1 MGSLKEDT
9 VKQRPESS
17 PRAPRTVIAIISL
30 CLVSVMGCGST
41 GATATPSSAPSTP
54 QATSMPSEAP
64 ATSSAASP
72 SKPAPATLDV
82 WLGGILT
89 TATAGTPYKQY
100 FDDQTARFKSAF
112 PGSDVNITLLPADN
126 DQLAAQ
132 VQAAFAAH
140 KVPDLMMLYAGSYT
154 LAYQSGLM
162 PLNRYIDAT
171 SGFYDGFTG
180 WDAGCPNYDCN
191 GGQANIL
198 AVPMDNLA
206 FVLWYNKDS
215 FSQAGIASSPATYD
229 DLYAACASLKSA
241 GIVPM
246 TYGDRD
252 GYTTDN
258 LVLMNFVSYFEPGDV
273 EKFLSGQIPFT
284 DPKWVDPLK
293 AAAELN
299 KRGCVQSDASTAEQ
313 LDANN
318 GFITG
323 KTAMEES
330 GPWNLVSM
338 KQGLG
343 DKLGVARLPVSGNG
357 PWKDQTAAMA
367 GEDWV
372 IPNGAAHA
380 DLAWEFI
387 KILTDETGSTDYMN
401 LVGYP
406 PANLQAAAKMT
417 DPYTSQIAS
426 WTKDSPLP
434 LMDTVMSQAT
444 ALVYYKYLQQAFAG
458 TITPEQAMQSVQ
470 QYVDQH
476 GGTP

>member
-1 MGSLKEDT
+1 VKARLESGSLGH
-9 VKQRPESS
+9 
-17 PRAPRTVIAIISL
+17 RAFVALASL
-30 CLVSVMGCGST
+30 CLVGVTACSSS
-41 GATATPSSAPSTP
+41 ATAPPATVAPTP
-54 QATSMPSEAP
+54 QATAPSSGSP
-64 ATSSAASP
+64 AASESTAP
-72 SKPAPATLDV
+72 SKPASATLDV

-89 TATAGTPYKQY
+89 TATEGTPYKQY
-100 FDDQTARFKSAF
+100 WDDQITRFKSAF
-112 PGSDVNITLLPADN
+112 PGSDVDVTLLPPDN

-162 PLNRYIDAT
+162 PLNSYIDAT
-171 SGFYDGFTG
+171 PGFYDAFSG
-180 WDAGCPNYDCN
+180 WDAGCPNYDCQ
-191 GGQANIL
+191 GGQADIL

-206 FVLWYNKDS
+206 FVLWYNKDF
-215 FSQAGIASSPATYD
+215 FSKAGVANPPATYD
-229 DLYAACASLKSA
+229 DLYAACDALKSA
-241 GIVPM
+241 GYVPM

-258 LVLMNFVSYFEPGDV
+258 LVLMNLVSYFGPGDV
-273 EKFLSGQIPFT
+273 EKFLAGQIPFT

-293 AAAELN
+293 AAVELHT
-299 KRGCVQSDASTAEQ
+299 RDCVQSDASSAEQ

-343 DKLGVARLPVSGNG
+343 DNLGVARLPVSGTG

-372 IPNGAAHA
+372 IPNGATHA
-380 DLAWEFI
+380 DLAWELI
-387 KILTDETGSTDYMN
+387 KILTDETASTDYMN

-406 PANLQAAAKMT
+406 PANLASAAKIT
-417 DPYTSQIAS
+417 DPYTSQIAD

-458 TITPEQAMQSVQ
+458 TLTPDAAMQAVQ

-476 GGTP
+476 GGKP